1 MIHSKSPRRP
11 SCPLALTHLLQRENN
26 HVAIKICRS
35 DKETTE
41 AALAELHVLKE
52 AMWQNQFHDNIVG
65 LVDSFVVPAVL
76 PEPWVYTE
84 ADPEPPVHYCIVV
97 EVLGPN
103 LLTFLEAHQRNVRNN
118 NVDAVPG
125 QAGGLPLPLVKE
137 FSKQLLAATAYLHDY
152 IRHIHTDLKVSP
164 SHSFN

>member
-1 MIHSKSPRRP
+1 MECNRDNK
-11 SCPLALTHLLQRENN
+11 

-35 DKETTE
+35 DRETTE
-41 AALAELHVLKE
+41 AALAELHVLRE
-52 AMWQNQFHDNIVG
+52 AMWQNQFHDHIVG

-76 PEPWVYTE
+76 TEPWERTPAE
-84 ADPEPPVHYCIVV
+84 PEPPVHHCIVV

-152 IRHIHTDLKVSP
+152 IRHIHTDLKVSTFFLYN
-164 SHSFN
+164 H